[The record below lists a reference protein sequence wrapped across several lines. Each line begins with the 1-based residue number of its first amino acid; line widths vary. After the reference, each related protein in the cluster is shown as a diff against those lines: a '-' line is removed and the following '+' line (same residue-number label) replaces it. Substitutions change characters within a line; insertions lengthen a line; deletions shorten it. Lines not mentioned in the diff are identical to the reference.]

1 MSQAH
6 PTTPDPHPVNRN
18 ACRRIAEKNPLL
30 RAARYYTLHLD
41 LPVFPLHW
49 TAEGACSC
57 GNPQCSSPGKHPLTP
72 NGFKDATTH
81 ELAVCQWWKDA
92 PASNL
97 GLPTGQRSGLFVLD
111 VDPKN
116 GGLESLAKLPELP
129 PTRMVRTPSG
139 GFHFYFK
146 WQDGLTNRN
155 AGLKQYGP
163 GLDARGEGGYVVV
176 PPSIID
182 GKRYEW
188 MNEEDPAELPAWL
201 LELLIPP
208 PASPPRNP
216 VERRLVSASQLIDPR
231 RAKAANTLIERAEAL
246 SEGERNDGTFRYAA
260 ALREV
265 AASEEEWEEYRA
277 RLLDVLPYGNGY
289 GPAFTEAEAE
299 RTIRSAEG
307 RVVLG
312 AWQPTMS
319 LELAGAKAVKEQA
332 GLQVTWAT
340 DIEVKPLDWLWP
352 NYIPLGALGI
362 LAGAPKVG
370 KSAVAVDLAARVT
383 TGRAMPDGSFS
394 GVKGRVLMVAPEDG
408 PDGAKVRFMAAG
420 GDLASF
426 GLLWADADVPPS
438 FPDDTSHL
446 ERLIRAYDVRLVVID
461 NLDAVAGR
469 KLDMNKAKDVTE
481 MLAPLQAVAKRSGAA
496 ILAIEHTRKGG
507 TGNPLDN
514 VLGSRKVTGE
524 ARFVAFVL
532 RNQDDPAERLFGVY
546 GNYAAEDDGTLRFTL
561 ESAGDDAR
569 GLHVAWQGEANVSL
583 SNAMLAGYEPP
594 DSALG
599 EAKAFLREVLASG
612 PVASENVR
620 RDALERDIAISTLKR
635 ARQALGIK
643 PEQIS
648 TSTGRATYWQL
659 PTEGQEGGRLKVE
672 SGQVKNR
679 PLEPMNRSP
688 LSSTNV
694 STTGGSGHPPSYGP
708 TPGATPEH
716 RCPSCSDWLPEDQ
729 DLGLCPRCEEEG
741 TA

>member
-1 MSQAH
+1 VQGDS
-6 PTTPDPHPVNRN
+6 THPVNRN

-30 RAARYYTLHLD
+30 RAARYYTLQLE
-41 LPVFPLHW
+41 LPVFPLQP
-49 TAEGACSC
+49 
-57 GNPQCSSPGKHPLTP
+57 NGKIPATP
-72 NGFKDATTH
+72 NGFKDATTD
-81 ELAVCQWWKDA
+81 ELTVCAWWKDT
-92 PASNL
+92 PAANI
-97 GLPTGQRSGLFVLD
+97 GLPTGQRSGFFVLD

-129 PTRMVRTPSG
+129 LTRIARTPSG
-139 GFHFYFK
+139 GFHYFFT
-146 WQDGLTNRN
+146 WQTPLGNS
-155 AGLKQYGP
+155 AGKLGP
-163 GLDARGEGGYVVV
+163 GLDTRGEGGYVVV
-176 PPSIID
+176 APSVVD

-188 MNEEDPAELPAWL
+188 VNEDDPAELPDWL
-201 LELLIPP
+201 LDRLLPP
-208 PASPPRNP
+208 PPPSSPPKNP

-231 RAKAANTLIERAEAL
+231 RAKAAATLIERAGEL
-246 SEGERNDGTFRYAA
+246 SEGERNTGTFRTAA

-265 AASEEEWEEYRA
+265 ATNDVEWEEYRA
-277 RLLDVLPYGNGY
+277 RLLDVLPYGNGS

-299 RTIRSAEG
+299 RTVKSAEG
-307 RVVLG
+307 RTVLG
-312 AWQPTMS
+312 VWQPTMS
-319 LELAGAKAVKEQA
+319 LDMAGAQAVKERQS
-332 GLQVTWAT
+332 GLSVTWAT
-340 DIEVKPLDWLWP
+340 EIEVKRLEWLWP

-370 KSAVAVDLAARVT
+370 KSAVAIDLAARVT
-383 TGRAMPDGSFS
+383 TGRAMPDGSP
-394 GVKGRVLMVAPEDG
+394 GIKGRALIVAPEDG

-426 GLLWADADVPPS
+426 GLLWADDDVPPT

-446 ERLIRAYDVRLVVID
+446 ERLIRAYDIRLVVID

-481 MLAPLQAVAKRSGAA
+481 MLAPLQAVAKRTGAA

-514 VLGSRKVTGE
+514 VLGSRKVTGV

-532 RNQDDPAERLFGVY
+532 RDNDNSAERLFGVY

-561 ESAGDDAR
+561 ESVGDDAR
-569 GLHVAWQGEANVSL
+569 GIQVAWQGEANVSL

-612 PVASENVR
+612 PVASETIR
-620 RDALERDIAISTLKR
+620 RDALERDISISTLKR
-635 ARQALGIK
+635 ARVALKIK

-659 PTEGQEGGRLKVE
+659 PTEEAGGDRFKVE
-672 SGQVKNR
+672 SGQVKSR
-679 PLEPMNRSP
+679 PLEPMVRSP
-688 LSSTNV
+688 LSREDV
-694 STTGGSGHPPSYGP
+694 HHRGGSAHPQLYEP
-708 TPGATPEH
+708 TPGVK
-716 RCPSCSDWLPEDQ
+716 CPSCGDWLLDTQ
-729 DLGLCPRCEEEG
+729 ASVLCPRCEEEG
-741 TA
+741 AA